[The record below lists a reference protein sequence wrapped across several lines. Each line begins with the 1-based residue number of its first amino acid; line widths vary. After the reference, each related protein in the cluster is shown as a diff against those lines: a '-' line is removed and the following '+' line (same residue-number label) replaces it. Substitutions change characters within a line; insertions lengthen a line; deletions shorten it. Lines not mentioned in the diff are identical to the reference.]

1 MESHYTV
8 LGVATTASVAQIKE
22 AYRRKLLSSHPDKT
36 GTQTQG
42 DEIAR
47 ITDAYR
53 VLVDPIK
60 RQEYDALR
68 QEELSKLGV
77 ATGDGLETYSLDDF
91 EVIDNDHELR
101 WTKSCPRCTYPG
113 GFELHEAD
121 LDQGTVQEDGQY
133 ELIIQCCSCSLWL
146 VVKYAEEADC

>member
-8 LGVATTASVAQIKE
+8 LGVQPAASVAQIKE
-22 AYRRKLLSSHPDKT
+22 AYRRRLLSSHPDKT
-36 GTQTQG
+36 GTQTRG
-42 DEIAR
+42 SEVAR

-53 VLVDPIK
+53 VLVDPVK
-60 RQEYDALR
+60 RQEYDVAR

-91 EVIDNDHELR
+91 EMTDYEDEPR

-113 GFELHEAD
+113 GFELSEAD
-121 LDQGTVQEDGQY
+121 LDKGTVLEDGKY
-133 ELIIQCCSCSLWL
+133 ELIIQCSSCSLWL
-146 VVKYAEEADC
+146 VVKYAEEAD